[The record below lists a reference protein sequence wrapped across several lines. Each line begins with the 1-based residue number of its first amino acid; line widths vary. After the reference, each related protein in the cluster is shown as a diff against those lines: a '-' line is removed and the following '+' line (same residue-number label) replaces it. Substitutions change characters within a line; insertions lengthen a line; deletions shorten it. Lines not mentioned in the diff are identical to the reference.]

1 MKKYFFFLLICT
13 VLLTVTACGSK
24 PASTAVSTESPK
36 VSSGESS
43 PAASTPKSDLPKL
56 PDYIKEKGKLVI
68 GVKTDF
74 PPFGTIDASGKNI
87 GYDIDFAKKLAEYAF
102 GDANAVEF
110 VAVTSA
116 NRFPLLDSKKIDLL
130 IATLTVSEERKKV
143 VDFTDNYYS
152 TSSML
157 LVKKDSKIQ
166 NLEDLKDQTV
176 VVIQGSSE
184 AMAFEKLVPSAK
196 LLQFDVLSKA
206 LSALKD
212 GRGVALVRDETVLDE
227 IVAKDTSLK
236 IVGTPFSTVPWAG
249 AVRKGD
255 TEWLNWVNAAMTK
268 ATSEDLFY
276 TWFKKWLPEAN
287 NIPEHMPRKK

>member
-1 MKKYFFFLLICT
+1 MRKYFFLLLFCT
-13 VLLTVTACGSK
+13 VLLFVTACGSK
-24 PASTAVSTESPK
+24 PASTNESSKGNSVSNGASPVVSTS
-36 VSSGESS
+36 
-43 PAASTPKSDLPKL
+43 KSDLPKL

-74 PPFGTIDASGKNI
+74 PPFGTIDASGKNV

-143 VDFTDNYYS
+143 VDFTNNYYS

-157 LVKKDSKIQ
+157 LVKKDSAIQ
-166 NLEDLKDQTV
+166 NLEDLKDKTV

-184 AMAFEKLVPSAK
+184 GMAFEKLVPSAK

-212 GRGVALVRDETVLDE
+212 GRAVAFVRDETVLDE
-227 IVAKDTSLK
+227 IVAKDASLK
-236 IVGTPFSTVPWAG
+236 KVGTPFSTVPWAG

-255 TEWLNWVNAAMTK
+255 AEWLNWINAAMTK
-268 ATSEDLFY
+268 ATNEDLFY
-276 TWFKKWLPEAN
+276 TWFKKWLPGAS
-287 NIPEHMPRKK
+287 NIPEQMPRKK